1 MPRISE
7 VFGIE
12 RDRKESEK
20 WNVIHLFKEGSFY
33 HAYEWSAWLLHTFAY
48 TDAVRLTTGDR
59 KSLKVTHNRIKDSDD
74 TYAFVGFPLRS
85 IEKFIPKECQV
96 SFTPINDNQI
106 DIAIEIPAE
115 FGELSEEKMQ
125 QCVDAWKAETPAT
138 HQHDQKAKDKG
149 DRPIQAL
156 PLPKNAGI
164 MAIVTQ
170 ILSYPLERKSHEEA
184 FEFLSELRQQLTNLF

>member
-1 MPRISE
+1 MPKISE
-7 VFGIE
+7 IFGIE
-12 RDRKESEK
+12 RDRKESDK

-48 TDAVRLTTGDR
+48 TDSVRLTTSDR
-59 KSLKVTHNRIKDSDD
+59 KSLKVTHNNIKDSED

-85 IEKFIPKECQV
+85 MEKFIPKDCQV
-96 SFTPINDNQI
+96 SFTPISNNQI

-115 FGELSEEKMQ
+115 FGEMSEEKMQ
-125 QCVDAWKAETPAT
+125 RCVDEWKAQTPAT
-138 HQHDQKAKDKG
+138 YPRDTKKKNGSDTPPQT
-149 DRPIQAL
+149 L

-170 ILSYPLERKSHEEA
+170 ILSYPLERKSHEDV
-184 FEFLSELRQQLTNLF
+184 FDFLSELKQQLSNLF